1 MVAKNRKIRNRIT
14 IIEQIKKH
22 YNQLTMKKIIIL
34 STLSILLF
42 SCGKKEDNTNIDAL
56 IASKNVTALQA
67 KKTLIQADL
76 TKIDEALATLDVKKD
91 EALVTVFAVK
101 DTVFNHYL
109 EIQGNVNTKE
119 NILIQ
124 PEFQGTLVALNVKAG
139 QRVSKG
145 QILGRI
151 DDAGLSQQ
159 VASLETQYALA
170 KTTFERQK
178 NLWNQK
184 IGSEIQYLQAQTQMI
199 SAQKGVAQIKAQL
212 AKTIIKAPFSGVI
225 DEVFVEKGQ
234 VVAPSQQ
241 GLMRIVNLSNM
252 YVSTSVPETYI
263 GKLKI
268 GTEVDVFLTSL
279 GKTYKGKVR
288 QVGSF
293 INPNN
298 RSFGIEVSVPNPEN
312 LLRPNQVA
320 KLKIIDYTNKNAI
333 VIPTNVVQEDG
344 KGNKFV
350 FTAINASGKTG
361 TAKKVVVKL
370 GQSSDNV
377 TEIVSGLTDNDI
389 IVTEGANTISDG
401 MKLNF

>member
-1 MVAKNRKIRNRIT
+1 
-14 IIEQIKKH
+14 
-22 YNQLTMKKIIIL
+22 MKKIFLIT
-34 STLSILLF
+34 TLSVLIF
-42 SCGKKEDNTNIDAL
+42 SCGKKEETATIDNL
-56 IASKNVTALQA
+56 IASKNATALQA
-67 KKTLIQADL
+67 KKALIQADL
-76 TKIDEALATLDVKKD
+76 AKIDEALATLDVKKE
-91 EALVTVFAVK
+91 EALVSVLTVK
-101 DTVFNHYL
+101 DTVFSHYL
-109 EIQGNVNTKE
+109 EIQGSVNTKE
-119 NILIQ
+119 NILVQ
-124 PEFQGTLVALNVKAG
+124 PEFQGTLVSLNVKAG

-145 QILGRI
+145 QVLGKI

-159 VASLETQYALA
+159 VASLENQYALA

-184 IGSEIQYLQAQTQMI
+184 IGSEMQYLQAQTQMI
-199 SAQKGVAQIKAQL
+199 SAQRGVAQIKAQL
-212 AKTIIKAPFSGVI
+212 EKTILKAPFTGTI

-263 GKLKI
+263 GKLKV

-288 QVGSF
+288 QIGNFV
-293 INPNN
+293 NPNN

-320 KLKIIDYTNKNAI
+320 NLKITDYFSKNAI
-333 VIPTNVVQEDG
+333 VVPTNVIQEDG
-344 KGNKFV
+344 EKNKFV
-350 FTAINASGKTG
+350 YTAINVSGKTG
-361 TAKKVVVKL
+361 TAKKVIVKL
-370 GQSSDNV
+370 GQSSNNV
-377 TEIVSGLTDNDI
+377 TEILSGLSAEAI
-389 IVTEGANTISDG
+389 IVSEGANAISDG

>member
-1 MVAKNRKIRNRIT
+1 
-14 IIEQIKKH
+14 
-22 YNQLTMKKIIIL
+22 MKKILVFTVL
-34 STLSILLF
+34 SAFLLSC
-42 SCGKKEDNTNIDAL
+42 SDKEKSTDTDTL
-56 IASKNVTALQA
+56 IASKNLTSIKEKRVALQ
-67 KKTLIQADL
+67 IEI
-76 TKIDEALATLDVKKD
+76 TKLDEAIASLDPKKV
-91 EALVTVFAVK
+91 EALVSVQTVK
-101 DTVFNHYL
+101 GTVFNHYL
-109 EIQGNVNTKE
+109 DIQGNVNTKE
-119 NILIQ
+119 NILVQ
-124 PEFQGTLVALNVKAG
+124 PELSGTLASLNVKAG

-159 VASLETQYALA
+159 VASLQNQYALA

-199 SAQKGVAQIKAQL
+199 SAQRAVAQIKAQL
-212 AKTIIKAPFSGVI
+212 GKTIIRAPFSGTI

-234 VVAPSQQ
+234 VVTPNQQ
-241 GLMRIVNLSNM
+241 GLMRIVNLGNM
-252 YVSTSVPETYI
+252 YVSTSIPETYI
-263 GKLKI
+263 GKLKV

-279 GKTYKGKVR
+279 GQTYKGKVR
-288 QVGSF
+288 QIGNF

-320 KLKIIDYTNKNAI
+320 KLKIIDYVSKNAI
-333 VIPTNVVQEDG
+333 VVPTNVVQEDG
-344 KGNKFV
+344 EKNKFV
-350 FTAINASGKTG
+350 YIVTNVNGKTG
-361 TAKKVVVKL
+361 TAKKVLVKI

-377 TEIVSGLTDNDI
+377 TEILSGLSTEDI
-389 IVTEGANTISDG
+389 IVTEGMNTISDG